1 MEIPKPLV
9 PVFDVGDLPF
19 DVSKTE
25 NRVGGQLAI
34 STSHESIRIESLVE
48 GAFACSH
55 IHHTRV
61 ERNDCRRGCVGGS
74 HTLMDGLIG
83 HRVSG

>member
-1 MEIPKPLV
+1 MGETFPSTSAKHR
-9 PVFDVGDLPF
+9 
-19 DVSKTE
+19 TE
-25 NRVGGQLAI
+25 SVALAI

>member
-1 MEIPKPLV
+1 MWETFP
-9 PVFDVGDLPF
+9 
-19 DVSKTE
+19 
-25 NRVGGQLAI
+25 
-34 STSHESIRIESLVE
+34 STSAKQRTESVANWLFQRVTNLIRIESLVE

-74 HTLMDGLIG
+74 HTLMGGLIG